1 MPKMSL
7 RSSLLVTVAAAAFI
21 AVPMPAAAPTFAAEQ
36 AAPAAQTPPA
46 IRVVAAERR
55 ELVETLT
62 LTGTVLPRQ
71 EAAAGTDLGG
81 LTVMALNADQGD
93 RVTRGQVLAV
103 VDRAALDVQLAQAEA
118 SRAQAEAAVAQ
129 AEAQIGDARIG
140 VRQASEAL
148 ERARALQAKG
158 VATQSQLDSAVNS
171 FDSAGAR
178 LTTAERARDAAAA
191 QLGVID
197 AQKRA
202 VLLQL
207 SKTEIKAPADGL
219 VLSRS
224 ATLGGIVSAANGPLF
239 RIAIGAEFEVA
250 ATVAEMELPRL
261 VAGMPVSVTAS
272 GSAVA
277 VDGTIRLI
285 APEINQTTRLGSL
298 RIALDKDATIRSGG
312 FARAE
317 VVLARR
323 TGVAV
328 PAAAL
333 VYRGD
338 EPFLQLVED
347 GTVRTVPV
355 EVGVRDAD
363 QVEILSGL
371 AEGQEVVARAGTFV
385 ADGDRVTPVRDD
397 RTGALAR

>member
-7 RSSLLVTVAAAAFI
+7 RSSLLVTVAAAALV
-21 AVPMPAAAPTFAAEQ
+21 AVPIPAAAPIFAAEQ

-81 LTVMALNADQGD
+81 LTVMVLNADQGD

-158 VATQSQLDSAVNS
+158 VATQSQLDSAVNA

-250 ATVAEMELPRL
+250 ATVAETELPRL
-261 VAGMPVSVTAS
+261 AVGMPVSVTAA

-298 RIALDKDATIRSGG
+298 RIALDRNATIRAGG

-317 VVLARR
+317 VVLVRR

-338 EPFLQLVED
+338 DPFLQLVED

-355 EVGVRDAD
+355 EVGVRAAGE
-363 QVEILSGL
+363 VEILSGIS
-371 AEGQEVVARAGTFV
+371 EGQEVVARAGTFV

-397 RTGALAR
+397 TTGALVR